1 MLLGLASYFGFGTPE
16 ERRQSIF
23 ALQTCSTVV
32 LDISAIATIRMIG
45 SEDLLF
51 VAKRFHFQMSEGTF
65 NELQETLID
74 DLFSG
79 STSGTIAYHEGVSSF
94 IEETAEQKAALWLKD
109 QEFLDRLK
117 LVVEIVPVMELSALE
132 PVKREPLEK
141 VCGSYGAE
149 TALLAFRPNTVLW
162 TDDLI
167 QAELA
172 KAEFGVKRAW
182 TEVIAE
188 QTMLVGQIT
197 DAERQRIVASLSGP
211 IAGFVPRRHTDPGEE
226 SPSFSSSAPG
236 L

>member
-1 MLLGLASYFGFGTPE
+1 
-16 ERRQSIF
+16 
-23 ALQTCSTVV
+23 
-32 LDISAIATIRMIG
+32 MIG

-94 IEETAEQKAALWLKD
+94 IEETAEQKAARRLKD

-211 IAGFVPRRHTDPGEE
+211 IAVSCPGDILILARSRQASVHPHQDFDTPRSLRRSIGFPRLIQRAHHGDQRGNIRLTG
-226 SPSFSSSAPG
+226 G
-236 L
+236 N